1 MGHVASASAAG
12 TECFFYNG
20 RVTRTSRLLL
30 CGSLL
35 LPVIPG
41 CAQWPEPGVAVAPT
55 PIRSSL
61 GDKVVKLVQQQVG
74 APYLYGGDTPG
85 GFDCSGLVEYVY
97 AQVGVKLPRTAEGQ
111 FNQTPRVA
119 YAAVQPGDVL
129 FFRSDSGNLMHV
141 GIYIG
146 SHWFV
151 HAPDSGKAVSA
162 ARLDSEY
169 WRGHFLGAGRP
180 GG

>member
-1 MGHVASASAAG
+1 
-12 TECFFYNG
+12 
-20 RVTRTSRLLL
+20 
-30 CGSLL
+30 
-35 LPVIPG
+35 
-41 CAQWPEPGVAVAPT
+41 
-55 PIRSSL
+55 L
-61 GDKVVKLVQQQVG
+61 GDKVTKLVQQQVG
-74 APYLYGGDTPG
+74 APYQYGGDTPQ

-97 AQVGVKLPRTAEGQ
+97 GQAGVKLPRTAAGQ
-111 FNQTPRVA
+111 FNETPRVA
-119 YAAVQPGDVL
+119 YAAVQPGDIL

-151 HAPDSGKAVSA
+151 HAPDDGKTVSA
-162 ARLDSEY
+162 ARLDNGY

>member
-1 MGHVASASAAG
+1 VKASALAL
-12 TECFFYNG
+12 CCLLP
-20 RVTRTSRLLL
+20 LLL
-30 CGSLL
+30 ALS
-35 LPVIPG
+35 G
-41 CAQWPEPGVAVAPT
+41 CAQWPEPGAAAPT
-55 PIRSSL
+55 PVQSSV
-61 GDKVVKLVQQQVG
+61 GSKVAKLAELQVG
-74 APYLYGGDTPG
+74 APYLYGGDTPQ

-97 AQVGVKLPRTAEGQ
+97 GQAGLKLPRTAEGQ
-111 FNQTPRVA
+111 FNETPRVD
-119 YAAVQPGDVL
+119 YATVQPGDIL
-129 FFRSDSGNLMHV
+129 FFRSDTGSLMHV

-151 HAPDSGKAVSA
+151 HAPDSGKTVST

>member
-1 MGHVASASAAG
+1 MGRAASESAAG
-12 TECFFYNG
+12 TERFFYNG
-20 RVTRTSRLLL
+20 PVTRTSGLLL

-35 LPVIPG
+35 LSALSG
-41 CAQWPEPGVAVAPT
+41 CAQWPDPGAADAPT
-55 PIRSSL
+55 PARSSL
-61 GDKVVKLVQQQVG
+61 GDKVSKLVEQQVG
-74 APYLYGGDTPG
+74 APYLYGGDTPR

-97 AQVGVKLPRTAEGQ
+97 AQVSVKLPRTAAGQ
-111 FNQTPRVA
+111 FNATPRVA
-119 YAAVQPGDVL
+119 YAAVQPGDIL

-162 ARLDSEY
+162 ARLDSDY
-169 WRGHFLGAGRP
+169 WKGHFLGAGRP
-180 GG
+180 